1 MLLSFRTVGRP
12 GKPLWTTQRIR
23 KDNEVEMSFRTKMIA
38 AGTLAALVAGVSLP
52 QSALALDAKQK
63 EEIGAF
69 IKEYLIANPEIML
82 EVQDALTTKQ
92 RAKQQE
98 AAEGAIAENKK
109 AIFNSDYDMV
119 LGNPKGDV
127 TVVEFY
133 DYNCGYC
140 KRALSDMDDIL
151 AKDKNV
157 RFVLKELPILGPD
170 SLAAHKVSAAF
181 RLVAPE
187 KYGDFH
193 RALLGGEDRATEE
206 TALAVAAKL
215 GVSEK
220 DLRAKM
226 EKEPHDAAV
235 REAYGLANDL
245 GITGTPSYVIGN
257 EAVFGAVGAE
267 EIESRVANMREC
279 GKTAC

>member
-1 MLLSFRTVGRP
+1 
-12 GKPLWTTQRIR
+12 
-23 KDNEVEMSFRTKMIA
+23 
-38 AGTLAALVAGVSLP
+38 
-52 QSALALDAKQK
+52 
-63 EEIGAF
+63 
-69 IKEYLIANPEIML
+69 
-82 EVQDALTTKQ
+82 
-92 RAKQQE
+92 
-98 AAEGAIAENKK
+98 
-109 AIFNSDYDMV
+109 
-119 LGNPKGDV
+119 
-127 TVVEFY
+127 
-133 DYNCGYC
+133 
-140 KRALSDMDDIL
+140 MDDIL

-235 REAYGLANDL
+235 REAYSLANDL

-267 EIESRVANMREC
+267 EIEGKVANMREC

>member
-1 MLLSFRTVGRP
+1 MNFS
-12 GKPLWTTQRIR
+12 
-23 KDNEVEMSFRTKMIA
+23 TKMIA
-38 AGTLAALVAGVSLP
+38 AGALAAFMAGVSLP
-52 QSALALDAKQK
+52 QSALALDQKQK
-63 EEIGAF
+63 DEFGAF
-69 IKEYLIANPEIML
+69 IKEYLLANPEIML
-82 EVQDALTTKQ
+82 EVQEALATKQ

-98 AAEGAIAENKK
+98 AAEGAIAENKQ
-109 AIFNSDYDMV
+109 AIFNSKYDMV
-119 LGNPKGDV
+119 LGNPDGDV

-140 KRALSDMDDIL
+140 KRALTDMEDIL
-151 AKDKNV
+151 SKDKNV

-187 KYGDFH
+187 KYGEFH
-193 RALLGGEDRATEE
+193 RALLGSEDRATEE
-206 TALAVAAKL
+206 TAIAVAGTL
-215 GVSEK
+215 GVTEK
-220 DLRAKM
+220 QLRAKM

-235 REAYGLANDL
+235 REAYTLANDL

-267 EIESRVANMREC
+267 EISTKVANMRSC